1 MERTTRQHPR
11 YNAAL
16 PVELQ
21 AMGVPTPLRALT
33 HDICLGGFYVELA
46 YTQPVSTELEIAFWI
61 GETKIFAR
69 GVVVSNHP
77 SFGNGIKFTNVAA
90 EGRDRLRQ
98 FLEALKPFGG
108 SPRG

>member
-16 PVELQ
+16 PVELH
-21 AMGVPTPLRALT
+21 ALGVPTPLRAQT
-33 HDICLGGFYVELA
+33 HDICLGGFYVELT

-61 GETKIFAR
+61 GETKILAS

-77 SFGNGIKFTNVAA
+77 SFGNGIKFTDVAA
-90 EGRDRLRQ
+90 E
-98 FLEALKPFGG
+98 
-108 SPRG
+108 